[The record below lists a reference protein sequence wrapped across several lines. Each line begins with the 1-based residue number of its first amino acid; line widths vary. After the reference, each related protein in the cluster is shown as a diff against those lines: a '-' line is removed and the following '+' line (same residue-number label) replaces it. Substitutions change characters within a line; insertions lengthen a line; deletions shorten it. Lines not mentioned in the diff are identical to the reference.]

1 MDRRV
6 TPPKRVTSP
15 TWSPPPPRKQALRL
29 RVVDT
34 MWFSSVD
41 TCLRGFRGRKG
52 GGGSGSFGSAMCRRF
67 LHRWISWLADPPLFY
82 LLSLAH
88 PLLGSPFLAFFFFWR
103 FGSDLRISLGQMGI
117 FVWDIQN
124 ESATPSD
131 CQVIEGSLNSSGI
144 SQCLFPCHASRPY
157 TKIRLSVPNIACS
170 AGEGRMGC
178 LCTDC
183 IRIQQLT
190 KCGH

>member
-29 RVVDT
+29 WVVDT

-88 PLLGSPFLAFFFFWR
+88 PLLGSPFLAFFFCLKIWVR
-103 FGSDLRISLGQMGI
+103 
-117 FVWDIQN
+117 
-124 ESATPSD
+124 PSD
-131 CQVIEGSLNSSGI
+131 CSRTDGNICLRYSKRVSDTERLPGNRGYSLNSSGI
-144 SQCLFPCHASRPY
+144 S
-157 TKIRLSVPNIACS
+157 
-170 AGEGRMGC
+170 
-178 LCTDC
+178 
-183 IRIQQLT
+183 
-190 KCGH
+190 